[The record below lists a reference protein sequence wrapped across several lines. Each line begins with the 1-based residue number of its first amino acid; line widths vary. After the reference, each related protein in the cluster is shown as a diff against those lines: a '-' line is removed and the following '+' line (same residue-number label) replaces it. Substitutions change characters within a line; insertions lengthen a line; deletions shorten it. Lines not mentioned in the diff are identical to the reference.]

1 MSYTVFA
8 RYYDRL
14 MHAVDYQERAGYLCA
29 VLKKHGH
36 DAGLVLDLACGT
48 GSLTVELAKRGM
60 DIYGVDAS
68 AEMLAEAQQKAAG
81 EELSILFLRQ
91 KMQSLDLYGTVDTV
105 FCAMD
110 SINHLTL
117 EKDWRA
123 AFERVSLFLNP
134 GGYFIFDCNTVYKH
148 RVILADNTFV
158 YDTGEVFWVWQN
170 ALEKRTDR
178 VAISLDFFTKRP
190 DGAYSRSSE
199 HFYERAY
206 PTETICGFLQSAG
219 LMVEGLYADLT
230 FQAPAAE
237 SERLLFVAKK
247 SAAKA
252 R

>member
-1 MSYTVFA
+1 MSYAVFA
-8 RYYDRL
+8 QYYDRL
-14 MHAVDYQERAGYLCA
+14 MHTVNYQERAGYLCT
-29 VLKKHGH
+29 VLEKHKH

-68 AEMLAEAQQKAAG
+68 VEMLAEAQRKAA
-81 EELSILFLRQ
+81 EAELSILFLRQ

-123 AFERVSLFLNP
+123 AFDRVSLFLNP

-148 RVILADNTFV
+148 QEILANNTFV
-158 YDTGEVFWVWQN
+158 YDTGEVFCVWQN

-178 VAISLDFFTKRP
+178 VAISLDFFTKRA

-206 PTETICGFLQSAG
+206 PAEMICAFLQDAG
-219 LMVEGLYADLT
+219 LTVEGIYADLT
-230 FQAPAAE
+230 FQAPAKE
-237 SERLLFVAKK
+237 SERLLFVTKK
-247 SAAKA
+247 RK
-252 R
+252 